1 MRVYIDDITEDYG
14 DHGVAVY
21 SLVQGM
27 SFYYAE
33 VRASGIS
40 LYDPDGFVSGKE
52 LDAGDPKYEELVQAI
67 NNYIKENINE

>member
-1 MRVYIDDITEDYG
+1 MKVHIEEIEDLS

-27 SFYYAE
+27 SFYYVE

-40 LYDPDGFVSGKE
+40 LYDPEGFAVGSE
-52 LDAGDPKYEELVQAI
+52 LDAGAPEYEELVQAL
-67 NNYIKENINE
+67 NNYIKENIDE